1 TYASVV
7 RALAD
12 SDKIRS
18 KSQRAVLV
26 GSTEKS
32 TPQETAAH
40 DESTLKNIINVTN
53 DSELKEAY
61 DKGQITHHR
70 FPENKPPVLRD
81 RLLTGIRSV
90 ARPSFFEPSMFV
102 RRDLMPSE
110 LEQERNARD
119 EARKRNIEANC
130 LKWGVRDCELIQFRG
145 PNFRPL
151 PSHYRNTQDK
161 KTLLNCA
168 PPNGSKSSQNLSLLF
183 ANCRSVRNVIDTITL
198 LLLHRNLDILALTE
212 TWLSDAD
219 SDALL
224 LRGLSDYFIFRSDR
238 VDSRGG
244 GVLIYA
250 HSKLLPI
257 FVSSLIIPGYE
268 CITIDIYS
276 NSPSIH
282 ANSLRIIT
290 VYRAPNSPL
299 SSNLPF
305 LDYLNLA
312 TSCQHPSL
320 IIGSNSKPSRNY
332 HLANWDM
339 INNHI
344 AMHNWTIALSN
355 MTATEAYKYF
365 SEFLNSI
372 LDAYVPLKTVKT
384 SSGYPKHLSKL
395 HDRLQQLHERAPN
408 SDATHSLR
416 VRFNKALKSF
426 EIKLPKINGSPDNI
440 PNLVFTNNLHFGH
453 HIAQITRKARSMCNL
468 LLRSFL
474 TTSADILLK
483 AYKIYIRP
491 LLESSTIIWNPIAI
505 GLVNQIESVQREFTR
520 RVLGRSKLPYLT
532 YPDRLKHFQIETL
545 EYRRSLNDIYFLYD
559 SLHDYVLLDTS
570 SLYSIAPLTRSL
582 RASHSLRIALPF
594 VSPSSITSCATRSLT
609 LWNSLPNQIVTMPRI
624 PFRRLMKNSPMN
636 VLHSSNI
643 RM

>member
-1 TYASVV
+1 
-7 RALAD
+7 
-12 SDKIRS
+12 
-18 KSQRAVLV
+18 
-26 GSTEKS
+26 
-32 TPQETAAH
+32 
-40 DESTLKNIINVTN
+40 
-53 DSELKEAY
+53 
-61 DKGQITHHR
+61 
-70 FPENKPPVLRD
+70 
-81 RLLTGIRSV
+81 
-90 ARPSFFEPSMFV
+90 
-102 RRDLMPSE
+102 
-110 LEQERNARD
+110 
-119 EARKRNIEANC
+119 
-130 LKWGVRDCELIQFRG
+130 
-145 PNFRPL
+145 
-151 PSHYRNTQDK
+151 
-161 KTLLNCA
+161 
-168 PPNGSKSSQNLSLLF
+168 
-183 ANCRSVRNVIDTITL
+183 RNVIDTITL

-282 ANSLRIIT
+282 TNSLRIIT

-305 LDYLNLA
+305 LDYLNLITFE
-312 TSCQHPSL
+312 TSL
-320 IIGSNSKPSRNY
+320 GSNSKPSRNY

-416 VRFNKALKSF
+416 VRFKKALKSF

-440 PNLVFTNNLHFGH
+440 PNLVFTKCKFSIASPLSIIFNISLTSGIAPSQWKIA
-453 HIAQITRKARSMCNL
+453 HISNYRPISLTITASKIFEKILINELTTYLDTHSLLDVRQEITRKARSMCNL

-491 LLESSTIIWNPIAI
+491 LLESSTIIWKPIAI

-624 PFRRLMKNSPMN
+624 PFRRLMKNFPMN